1 VINCN
6 SPVAA
11 SRKLNIT
18 LPTLNVIEEYL
29 LLKNIHNFEI
39 PKRVS
44 FDEPEGFYIV
54 SYSYS
59 MTHEDFNVKVLGDR
73 TIMSPLKPSLL
84 PEGMSFGFIEN
95 HDRVILDASLENFN
109 LCQEKGETPISFEKA
124 GPHKH
129 LYFEASKTK
138 VAIVTCGGLCPGLNN
153 VIRSVVNELYYRY
166 KVDKVIGIQY
176 GYEGFIPKYKHPVI
190 ELTPQRVESIHL
202 FGGTILG
209 SSRGLQDTGEI
220 VDALVSLDVNI
231 LFCIGGDG
239 TLRGA
244 HAIYEEIASRNL
256 DIAVAGIPKTI
267 DNDINLIDKSFG
279 FETAFDIA
287 HDIIRC
293 AHNEAIGAYNG
304 ISVLKLMGRDS
315 GFIAAYAALSMQAAN
330 FVLVPEM
337 KFDLHGPKGFL
348 NALRKRLESRHHAL
362 IVVAEGAGQHFFDGD
377 MFEKDASGNTKNK
390 DIGLYLKEKIAEE
403 FNAKNIP
410 FSLKYID
417 PSYIIRSAPA
427 NASDSKFCS
436 LLGQNAVHAAMAGK
450 TDFVIGHWN
459 NLYTLLPIPISVS
472 QRKRIDIEGELWWNV
487 LETTGQPVLMKN

>member
-1 VINCN
+1 
-6 SPVAA
+6 
-11 SRKLNIT
+11 
-18 LPTLNVIEEYL
+18 
-29 LLKNIHNFEI
+29 
-39 PKRVS
+39 
-44 FDEPEGFYIV
+44 
-54 SYSYS
+54 

-73 TIMSPLKPSLL
+73 TIMSPLKPSFH
-84 PEGMSFGFIEN
+84 PEGISFGFIEN
-95 HDRVILDASLENFN
+95 HDRVLLDASLENFK
-109 LCQEKGETPISFEKA
+109 LCQENGETPFSFEKA

-129 LYFEASKTK
+129 LYFEASETK

-153 VIRSVVNELYYRY
+153 VIRSVVNELHYRY
-166 KVDKVIGIQY
+166 NVNNVIGIQY
-176 GYEGFIPKYKHPVI
+176 GYEGFISKYNHPVI
-190 ELTPQRVESIHL
+190 DLTPQRVESIHL

-220 VDALVSLDVNI
+220 VDALISLDVNI

-244 HAIYEEIASRNL
+244 HAIHEEISRRNL

-287 HDIIRC
+287 NEIISC

-337 KFDLHGPKGFL
+337 KFDLHGSKGFL

-362 IVVAEGAGQHFFDGD
+362 VVVAEGAGQHFFEGD
-377 MFEKDASGNTKNK
+377 TFEKDASGNTKNK
-390 DIGLYLKEKIAEE
+390 DIGLYLKDKISEE
-403 FNAKNIP
+403 FKTRNIP

-459 NLYTLLPIPISVS
+459 NLFTLLPIPISVA
-472 QRKRIDIEGELWWNV
+472 QRKKIDVEGELWWNV
-487 LETTGQPVLMKN
+487 LETTGQPVSMNNQL